1 MFAFRAKDVNVDNVR
16 IVMME
21 NVSYLLQINMDEL
34 YAMRSFFYDGIN
46 DVVSKVNVDKNTIH
60 IKKIKQVPSLCVN

>member
-34 YAMRSFFYDGIN
+34 YAMRSF
-46 DVVSKVNVDKNTIH
+46 
-60 IKKIKQVPSLCVN
+60 L